1 MSISRYTN
9 TLKINSGKSYGTSQ
23 YHQIIREGM
32 RSGAISTREIIIKGS
47 ERLDTLA
54 GQLFGDSSYWW
65 VLAATSQIGWGLQV
79 PPGTIINVPTN
90 LGEVLTL
97 IG

>member
-9 TLKINSGKSYGTSQ
+9 TLKINSGISYGTSQ
-23 YHQIIREGM
+23 YHTIIRDAVLNGD
-32 RSGAISTREIIIKGS
+32 ISVEEIVTKGS

-54 GQLFGDSSYWW
+54 GRIFGESRYWW
-65 VLAATSQIGWGLQV
+65 VLAATSGIGWGMQV
-79 PPGTIINVPTN
+79 PPGTLIKVPKN

-97 IG
+97 VG